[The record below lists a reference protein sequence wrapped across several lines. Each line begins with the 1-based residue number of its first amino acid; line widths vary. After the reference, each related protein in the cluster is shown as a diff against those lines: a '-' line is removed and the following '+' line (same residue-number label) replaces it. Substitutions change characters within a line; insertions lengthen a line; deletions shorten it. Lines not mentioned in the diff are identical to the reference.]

1 MAIIILE
8 GFLVGVRITFDRTF
22 YKQLWSLVL
31 PIAFQQ
37 FMLSAVSA
45 SDAVML
51 GKLSQDSMSAVS
63 LAGQVQFVFS
73 LYLAAMTIGAS
84 MFAAQY
90 WGKKDTKTV
99 ERILGMVL
107 AFTLPVSFLF
117 TLAAAL
123 TPSVLMRIFTSEPI
137 LIAYG
142 AEYLRAVSLSYLLCG
157 ISQILLCI
165 MKNSGRAT
173 QSSLISS
180 ACVVINIVLNALLI
194 FGLFGFPKLGIT
206 GAAVA
211 TVIARAVE
219 MVWAYLDSLAGNR
232 VKLRVGYLIH
242 IDNGLCGSFWKYVTP
257 VLGNEIVW
265 GVGFTMSSVIM
276 GHMGSDAVAANS
288 IASVAKNLLICFC
301 MGIGSGGGIMIGNE
315 LGAGNLEKAKLYGDR
330 ITKLSVLSGIL
341 TGGLLL
347 CISPLILQYTDL
359 TPQAK
364 ETLRWMF
371 VICSYYII
379 GKSVNS
385 TTIGGIFCAGG
396 DSKFGFLC
404 DAITLWGI
412 TVPLGLL
419 AAFAWDLP
427 VLAVYF
433 IVNLDEI
440 VKLPAVYKHYKKYK
454 WVKNLTKE
462 EAI

>member
-1 MAIIILE
+1 M
-8 GFLVGVRITFDRTF
+8 GKQITTNRSF
-22 YKQLWSLVL
+22 YKQLRSLAL

-37 FMLSAVSA
+37 FMLAAVSA
-45 SDAVML
+45 SDAIML
-51 GKLSQDSMSAVS
+51 GRLSQDSMAAVS
-63 LAGQVQFVFS
+63 LAGQVQFLFS
-73 LYLAAMTIGAS
+73 LYLATMTIGTN

-90 WGKKDTKTV
+90 WGKKDVVTV

-107 AFTLPVSFLF
+107 LFTLPVSFLF
-117 TLAAAL
+117 TMTAAL
-123 TPSVLMRIFTSEPI
+123 VPSALMRIFTPESA

-157 ISQILLCI
+157 ISQVFLCI
-165 MKNSGRAT
+165 MKNSGRAA

-180 ACVVINIVLNALLI
+180 VCVVINILLNAVLI
-194 FGLFGFPKLGIT
+194 FGLFGFPDLGTT

-219 MVWAYLDSLAGNR
+219 LTWAYLDSLSKNR
-232 VKLRVGYLIH
+232 IKLHIGYLLR
-242 IDNGLCGSFWKYVTP
+242 IDKGLCKDFWKYVTP

-276 GHMGSDAVAANS
+276 GHMGADAVAANS
-288 IASVAKNLLICFC
+288 IASVVKNLLICFC
-301 MGIGSGGGIMIGNE
+301 IGIGSGGGIMIGNE
-315 LGAGNLEKAKLYGDR
+315 LGAGNLEKAKQYGDR
-330 ITKLSVLSGIL
+330 IAKLSILSGIL
-341 TGGLLL
+341 TGGFLL
-347 CISPLILQYTDL
+347 CISPSILQYTDL
-359 TPQAK
+359 TAQSEEYLK
-364 ETLRWMF
+364 WML
-371 VICSYYII
+371 VICTYYII

-404 DAITLWGI
+404 DAVTLWGI

-419 AAFAWDLP
+419 AAFIWDLP
-427 VLAVYF
+427 VIAVYF

-462 EAI
+462 ETQ